1 MSTVVHPLCWRIITR
16 EVSNNKL
23 GWASKSAVV
32 TELFR
37 IKGGK
42 LGHYLVNLAE
52 RKYYY
57 CGETWEDVKAKFL
70 DLGIGR

>member
-1 MSTVVHPLCWRIITR
+1 MLFLLNLWLPYHQLNQLLLPNIWVYSYYNIT
-16 EVSNNKL
+16 L
-23 GWASKSAVV
+23 GY
-32 TELFR
+32 
-37 IKGGK
+37 
-42 LGHYLVNLAE
+42 YLVNLAE